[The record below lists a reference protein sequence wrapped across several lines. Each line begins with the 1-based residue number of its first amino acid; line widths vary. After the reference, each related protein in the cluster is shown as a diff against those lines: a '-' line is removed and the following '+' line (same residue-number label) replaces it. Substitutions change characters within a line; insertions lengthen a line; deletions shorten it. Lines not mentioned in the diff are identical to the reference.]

1 MGSSPG
7 IPCRITPKKGDK
19 GPAVEEVNIRLAG
32 FGGGAPK
39 DTFSSGYRC
48 WADNKAHKRSSTNH
62 MGKAADIQVEYQKA
76 GSWTTGEKAECDKV
90 RTLVVNKMAG
100 QIRWASKDKFSLEPS
115 EASYPEEFL
124 ATDWVHLDVREF
136 NSKYLADR
144 FFCKTDSELNGEPM
158 VSFLGD

>member
-1 MGSSPG
+1 M
-7 IPCRITPKKGDK
+7 
-19 GPAVEEVNIRLAG
+19 NIRLAG